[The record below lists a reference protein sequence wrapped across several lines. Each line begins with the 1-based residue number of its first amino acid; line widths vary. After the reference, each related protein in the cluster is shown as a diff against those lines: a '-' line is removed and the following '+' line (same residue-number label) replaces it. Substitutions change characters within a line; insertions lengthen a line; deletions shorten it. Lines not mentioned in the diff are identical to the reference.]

1 MLEFQ
6 GRTKIAGN
14 APSWDWWPE
23 SLLEEPKIGGTVHC
37 LYIAVQ
43 LEPLSY
49 CFCHFSPVSHIFGG
63 PGNLLEIMGK
73 MQTTLF
79 GSIFI
84 FIRDPDVQSVPMRS
98 RSEYFQAINSS
109 RARSLR
115 PSTKD
120 SI

>member
-43 LEPLSY
+43 LEPLLG
-49 CFCHFSPVSHIFGG
+49 CFCHFSPVSHIVGE
-63 PGNLLEIMGK
+63 PGINLLEIVGK
-73 MQTTLF
+73 MLMFGLF
-79 GSIFI
+79 YHFSH
-84 FIRDPDVQSVPMRS
+84 PRS
-98 RSEYFQAINSS
+98 RCPIGADEKQ
-109 RARSLR
+109 
-115 PSTKD
+115 K
-120 SI
+120 